1 MTEILDQLA
10 ELFLRAIP
18 TGVIFVLTWA
28 AYRWLV
34 HGKLVSVLAE
44 RRART
49 EGAMEKARADVA
61 DAEARTAD
69 YEQRIRDARLSL
81 YKAQEARRR
90 QQLEARAA
98 AVAEARAAAEAR
110 VRAAREAIEG
120 DASAARSR
128 LQAEAEELASE
139 IIRTILKPA
148 RAAEYPVAGGSQ

>member
-34 HGKLVSVLAE
+34 HGRLVSVLAE

-61 DAEARTAD
+61 AAEARTAE

-110 VRAAREAIEG
+110 VHAAREAIEG

>member
-1 MTEILDQLA
+1 MSEILDQLA

-18 TGVIFVLTWA
+18 TGIIFVLTWA

-34 HGKLVSVLAE
+34 HGKLVAVLAE

-61 DAEARTAD
+61 AAEARTAD
-69 YEQRIRDARLSL
+69 YEQRIRDARLSV

-98 AVAEARAAAEAR
+98 AVAEARAAADAR
-110 VRAAREAIEG
+110 VRAAREAIEA
-120 DASAARSR
+120 DATDAKSR
-128 LQAEAEELASE
+128 LNTEADQLASE
-139 IIRTILKPA
+139 IIRTLLKPA
-148 RAAEYPVAGGSQ
+148 RAAEFPVAGGSQ

>member
-1 MTEILDQLA
+1 MNEILDQIA
-10 ELFLRAIP
+10 GLFLRAIP
-18 TGVIFVLTWA
+18 TGIIFVLTWA
-28 AYRWLV
+28 AYQGLV

-61 DAEARTAD
+61 AAEARTAD

-98 AVAEARAAAEAR
+98 AIAEARAAADAR
-110 VRAAREAIEG
+110 VRATKEAIEA
-120 DASAARSR
+120 DVVTAKSR

-148 RAAEYPVAGGSQ
+148 RAAEYPVAGGTK

>member
-1 MTEILDQLA
+1 MGEILDQLA
-10 ELFLRAIP
+10 GLFLRAIP
-18 TGVIFVLTWA
+18 TGVILLLTWA

-34 HGKLVSVLAE
+34 HGKLVDVLAE

-90 QQLEARAA
+90 QQLDARAA
-98 AVAEARAAAEAR
+98 VVAEARAVADAR
-110 VRAAREAIEG
+110 VRAAREALEN
-120 DASAARSR
+120 DAAAARSR
-128 LQAEAEELASE
+128 LQGEAEELASE